1 MPQRL
6 LILGASVRAAAAS
19 ARRAG
24 VEPYAID
31 LFADVDTRR
40 LCESVQSPFDE
51 YPDGLFRLAARVPPM
66 PWMYT
71 GGLENYPDLITKLAA
86 ERPLWGNPADVLNVV
101 RDPFTLSRIGDDLG
115 FATPKTVPSDN
126 VPSLPGRWLRKP
138 LNGSGGHGIR
148 VFQDGETIP
157 DDSRFVI
164 QEYLP
169 GPAMSAIYVSN
180 KTHCEMVGVTEQLVG
195 EPWLHAKPFAYAG
208 NVGPIDLGDELR
220 QNLATLGTR
229 LAQRTGLIGVWGIDF
244 ILNNGTPFVIEINPR
259 YTASV
264 EVFELAS
271 SFRAFDW
278 LRWVFANG
286 PKPRQ
291 HTVQGNCVGKA
302 IYYTPRRFEVPTPFV
317 FTESFFADIPQPG
330 SIIEAGQPVVTL
342 FTTAGDPEACRRQ
355 LKATAA
361 ALDRLL
367 PT

>member
-1 MPQRL
+1 MTQRL
-6 LILGASVRAAAAS
+6 LILGASARAAAAS

-24 VEPYAID
+24 IEPYAID
-31 LFADVDTRR
+31 LFADVDTQR
-40 LCESVQSPFDE
+40 LCECVRCPFED
-51 YPDGLFRLAARVPPM
+51 YPEGLFRLAEDAPPM

-86 ERPLWGNPADVLNVV
+86 ERPLWGNPFDVLNVV
-101 RDPFTLSRIGDDLG
+101 RDPFALSRICAEAG
-115 FATPKTVPSDN
+115 FATPPTVPSDN
-126 VPSLPGRWLRKP
+126 AMSLLGRWLRKP

-148 VFQDGETIP
+148 FIKDGETIP
-157 DDSRFVI
+157 DDSRFVL
-164 QEYLP
+164 QEYIP

-180 KTHCEMVGVTEQLVG
+180 KTHCELAGVTEQLIG
-195 EPWLHAKPFAYAG
+195 EPWLYAKPFAYAG

-229 LAQRTGLIGVWGIDF
+229 LAQQTGLIGVWGIDF
-244 ILNNGTPFVIEINPR
+244 ILNNGTPFVVEVNPR

-271 SFRAFDW
+271 AFRCFEW
-278 LRWVFANG
+278 LRWVFVNE
-286 PKPRQ
+286 PKPTQ
-291 HTVQGNCVGKA
+291 HPAQEKCVGKA
-302 IYYTPRRFEVPTPFV
+302 VYYAPRRFTVPTPF
-317 FTESFFADIPQPG
+317 TQSCFADIPEPG

-342 FTTAGDPEACRRQ
+342 FTTADDPEACRQQ